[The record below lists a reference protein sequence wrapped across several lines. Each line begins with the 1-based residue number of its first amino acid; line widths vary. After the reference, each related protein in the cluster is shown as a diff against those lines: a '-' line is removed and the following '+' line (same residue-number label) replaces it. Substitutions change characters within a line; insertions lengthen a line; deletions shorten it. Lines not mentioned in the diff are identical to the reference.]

1 MTTNNEI
8 KSNTKP
14 KKKEKKI
21 IQPVFSSKMGIDN
34 ETAHIPPL
42 ADGDI
47 RILHMGGV
55 EEIGRNMS
63 MIEYK
68 DTIIIIDCG
77 VQFNEA
83 HTPGIDAILP
93 NTKYVEERRNKI
105 KAMIVTHGHLDHI
118 GGIPYIMPRI
128 DNPPLY
134 TRYFT
139 SLMIKKRQEEF
150 PYLAPLK
157 LNIVEKTDKIKIGDL
172 EVEFF
177 GVSHAIPDSMG
188 IIVRTPHGNI
198 VHTGDLKLDHIDG
211 VPSEREIKNF
221 SVFKDMNTLLLMTD
235 STNCENPGFSI
246 SDKLVFENIENTI
259 KNVGGRLLIAS
270 FASQVERMVFMLQTA
285 EKYNKKIIVDGRS
298 MKNNLE
304 IIKIAELLKLNE
316 NTVMPIEDIDRIPP
330 NRLIVMVTGAQ
341 GEEFAS
347 LSRIANRT
355 HKFIK
360 LNKYDTVLMSSSVI
374 PGNELSVQKLKDNL
388 AKQGAHLVHYRTS
401 DVHSSGHANADEL
414 AWIHKNI
421 KPRFFIP
428 VHGYHYLHTI
438 HGEIAMDSNKMP
450 DTNVFIPDNG
460 TIFEIRNNGTEMVRL
475 RESAPNDIM
484 VVDGTSV
491 GKIQDFVLKDRL
503 MLGEEGVFS
512 VIVIIDQRSHRLRK
526 SPDIASRGFIYLKES
541 QEILMNARE
550 SIKFVV
556 QDYLNRNDI
565 ISIDNL
571 RAIIQDTVYKQLLKD
586 TGKRPLIVPLI
597 VLI

>member
-1 MTTNNEI
+1 MTTDKKI
-8 KSNTKP
+8 ITKP

-21 IQPVFSSKMGIDN
+21 IQPIFSSKMGEEN
-34 ETAHIPPL
+34 ETSHIPPL

-68 DTIIIIDCG
+68 DSIIIIDCG

-93 NTKYVEERRNKI
+93 NTKYIEERKHKI
-105 KAMIVTHGHLDHI
+105 KAMLITHGHLDHI

-150 PYLAPLK
+150 PYLPALK
-157 LNIVEKTDKIKIGDL
+157 LNIIEKTDKIKLGDFDI
-172 EVEFF
+172 EFF

-188 IIVRTPHGNI
+188 IIIHTDNGSI
-198 VHTGDLKLDHIDG
+198 VHTGDLKLDHYEN
-211 VPSEREIKNF
+211 VPSEREEKSF

-235 STNCENPGFSI
+235 STNCDNPGFSI
-246 SDKLVFENIENTI
+246 SDKLVFENIENAI
-259 KNVGGRLLIAS
+259 KNVNGRLIVAS

-285 EKYNKKIIVDGRS
+285 EKYNKKIVVDGRS

-304 IIKIAELLKLNE
+304 IIKVAELLKLNE
-316 NTVMPIEDIDRIPP
+316 NTIIQLDEIEKIPP
-330 NRLIVMVTGAQ
+330 NKLMVMVTGAQ
-341 GEEFAS
+341 GEEFAA
-347 LSRIANRT
+347 LSRIANKT
-355 HKFIK
+355 HKYIK
-360 LNKYDTVLMSSSVI
+360 LNKYDTVLMSSSII
-374 PGNELSVQKLKDNL
+374 PGNETSVQKLKDNL
-388 AKQGAHLVHYRTS
+388 AKQGAHLVHYKTS

-414 AWIHKNI
+414 AWIHKKIN
-421 KPRFFIP
+421 PRFFIP
-428 VHGYHYLHTI
+428 VHGYHYLHTT
-438 HGEIAMDSNKMP
+438 HREIAKNTNNMP
-450 DTNVFIPDNG
+450 EENIFIPDNG
-460 TIFEIRNNGTEMVRL
+460 AIFDITDNGKKMVRL
-475 RESAPNDIM
+475 KQNAPNDIM
-484 VVDGTSV
+484 VVDGTNV

-503 MLGEEGVFS
+503 MLGEEGVFA
-512 VIVIIDQRSHRLRK
+512 VIVIIDQRGHRLRK

-550 SIKFVV
+550 SIKIVV
-556 QDYLNRNDI
+556 QDYLNKNDI

-571 RAIIQDTVYKQLLKD
+571 RSIIQDAVYKQLLKD